1 MPKKKKAVKPAL
13 PQVQYVE
20 GNGEKLSVL
29 LLDKIARKLDN
40 IDNNIVAQNDML
52 MEILEKVN
60 DG

>member
-1 MPKKKKAVKPAL
+1 MVKKKTAVKKPEG
-13 PQVQYVE
+13 VQLVE
-20 GNGEKLSVL
+20 GNGLRIQIA

-40 IDNNIVAQNDML
+40 IDANIVAQNDML